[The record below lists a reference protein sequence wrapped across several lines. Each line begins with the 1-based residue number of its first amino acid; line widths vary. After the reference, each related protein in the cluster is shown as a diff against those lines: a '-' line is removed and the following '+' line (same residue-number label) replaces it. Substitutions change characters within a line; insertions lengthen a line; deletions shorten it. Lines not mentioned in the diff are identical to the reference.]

1 LRSVQRG
8 TAAQRSRLPSRSA
21 ASTTNRSSHRDRREA
36 EIWLLEKATEA
47 AVIDRKRFQTI
58 LIWAIIAGVL
68 AAIAAWIAAWPVI
81 KEWIR

>member
-1 LRSVQRG
+1 MRPHSHYPSPNILRSK
-8 TAAQRSRLPSRSA
+8 LL
-21 ASTTNRSSHRDRREA
+21 RRQ
-36 EIWLLEKATEA
+36 LEKATEA